1 MRWPISRGDG
11 HPKEEPLCD
20 KERWNPTYGN
30 IPGFCG
36 NWKPILSCLKDLIA
50 LGQNAETLGLFSV
63 HSQADLRSVSRAS
76 WKNTTLHK
84 HGSAVCR
91 QWLWGMWFS
100 WRHDERYFPKTT
112 WKSFI
117 KWSASIQKDLDHF
130 QEVFGLE
137 EFLFRAIPQLALLH
151 HGDDIP
157 ERGGCR
163 PRKPKLLQQ
172 LLVHSRM
179 RRWQD
184 QRVTP
189 WDRTIVLCMWPSLS
203 TTWLGTFSR
212 SKTLNLEAELWLNCH
227 ILGWDWRESETCFRP
242 EKLHQ
247 RVVIFAAFIADDS
260 FSTTCGHGSLCGSG
274 LLVNGTVLFDH
285 KE

>member
-1 MRWPISRGDG
+1 MIVRHVIQL
-11 HPKEEPLCD
+11 E
-20 KERWNPTYGN
+20 
-30 IPGFCG
+30 
-36 NWKPILSCLKDLIA
+36 
-50 LGQNAETLGLFSV
+50 
-63 HSQADLRSVSRAS
+63 
-76 WKNTTLHK
+76 
-84 HGSAVCR
+84 
-91 QWLWGMWFS
+91 
-100 WRHDERYFPKTT
+100 HDERYFPKTT

-212 SKTLNLEAELWLNCH
+212 SKTLKFGSWAVAELPHLRMRLERKRDLLQARKTAPTSGHFCSFH
-227 ILGWDWRESETCFRP
+227 R
-242 EKLHQ
+242 
-247 RVVIFAAFIADDS
+247 DDS
-260 FSTTCGHGSLCGSG
+260 FSTTCGHGKSLRKRTSSERKRFCLTTKNRSNDPILNQGGFGIILIGDITPSVPILFPGRMASVG
-274 LLVNGTVLFDH
+274 LPRVPAEPWELPGGAKGGAWWNWLPFS
-285 KE
+285 